1 MKKDKSH
8 KFKAGKKY
16 IKKEIKAAI
25 KIAKKLGEMPGN
37 VLTPTQLAKEADSL
51 HPHLDVSVLDEK
63 EMAKQG
69 MGLLLG
75 VSQGS
80 SEEAKLITLQYE
92 GHPTNKSFIV
102 LVGKGLTFDAGGYS
116 LKPSSKLHQMK
127 FDMLGAGSI
136 LATMRAIARLA
147 LPINV
152 VAVIPSSEN
161 LINGEATKPGD
172 VHTGMNG
179 TRVEILNTDAEGR
192 LILADALT
200 YAQKYFNPSVIIDVA
215 TLTGAAIYALGDY
228 YTAALGNNKKLMK
241 KVIKAG
247 KESGDLAY
255 QLPIHPDV
263 HKEIESGCKH
273 GSTGRLTKYADLKNI
288 AEKPGP
294 GTTTAAVFLQQFIED
309 ETPWVHL
316 DIAATASSGDEVTG
330 RPVGLL
336 IQFLANESKDVLL
349 PM

>member
-1 MKKDKSH
+1 MNKTVKR
-8 KFKAGKKY
+8 
-16 IKKEIKAAI
+16 EIKSAI
-25 KIAKKLGEMPGN
+25 KLAKKLGGMPGN
-37 VLTPTQLAKEADSL
+37 ILTPTRLAEEAKILHSSL
-51 HPHLDVSVLDEK
+51 KVTVLDEEEMDK
-63 EMAKQG
+63 EG

-80 SEEAKLITLQYE
+80 DEEAKLIIVEYE
-92 GHPTNKSFIV
+92 GHPTDKNAPPIA

-116 LKPSSKLHQMK
+116 LKPSPKLHQMK
-127 FDMLGAGSI
+127 YDMLGAGAI
-136 LATMRAIARLA
+136 LATMKAIARLS

-161 LINGEATKPGD
+161 LINGKATKPGD
-172 VHTGMNG
+172 IHIGMGG

-200 YAQKYFNPSVIIDVA
+200 YVQTFFNPSVIIDAA

-228 YTAALGNNKKLMK
+228 YTAALGNDKVLMK
-241 KVIKAG
+241 KIIKAG
-247 KESGDLAY
+247 KKSGDLAY
-255 QLPIHPDV
+255 ELPIHPDV
-263 HKEIESGCKH
+263 HKEIESGYK
-273 GSTGRLTKYADLKNI
+273 LADLKNI

-309 ETPWVHL
+309 DIPWCHL
-316 DIAATASSGDEVTG
+316 DIAATASSGDDVTG

-336 IQFLANESKDVLL
+336 VQFLVNESKHVLL
-349 PM
+349 SV